1 MPVDL
6 LVLDEKQIR
15 AWVFIG
21 WNLLSCLD
29 TAKASAWMQSQTFDI
44 KTQYINEEQSMTT
57 LFP

>member
-21 WNLLSCLD
+21 WNLSPRSGYCKGLCML
-29 TAKASAWMQSQTFDI
+29 QSQTFRI
-44 KTQYINEEQSMTT
+44 KTQYIDEEQA
-57 LFP
+57 